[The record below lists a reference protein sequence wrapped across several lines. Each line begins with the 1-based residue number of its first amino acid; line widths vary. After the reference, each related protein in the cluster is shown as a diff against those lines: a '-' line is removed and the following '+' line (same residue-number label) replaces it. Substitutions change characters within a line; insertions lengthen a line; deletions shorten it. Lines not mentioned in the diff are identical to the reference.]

1 MTNLSRL
8 FLTMLS
14 TLYTSEDNRAKNASA
29 FPRRAWERVHIP
41 YLRQPALSPD
51 GGEIAFCYAGD
62 LWIVP
67 ATGGGARRITAHANY
82 DSFPIFS
89 PDGAQLAFAS
99 QRTGGGNIYVIPL
112 KSSGA
117 PRRLT
122 YHNAS
127 APPACWSP
135 DGKWIYFTS
144 GYDGLCGAS
153 YKVHVDG
160 GTPVRIAGDA
170 LETHYHLAI
179 SPDGKRFAFNNNGHP
194 WWRHGPNPSGHSDIW
209 VMSEVLGAADHRRLT
224 CYLGRN
230 LRPMWNADGSGVYYL
245 CDRDGEENI
254 WYMPLEGDER
264 AEQIT
269 HFTSGRVLRPS
280 ISADGKR
287 IAFERDFQLWC
298 LNLEAREAE
307 PVEIIVQTD
316 EKTNPINHQTH
327 TANINEFE
335 LSPDGKKVA
344 FIVHGEV
351 FADLADKG
359 DKVKKGGDS
368 FKVTDTSARESQLQW
383 HPASDRVVYVSDRTG
398 HNEIFQYDFKAR
410 LETQLTDSPEPKY
423 APTFSP
429 DGKWL
434 AYIQGNTAIW
444 LMNTETQEKRPFIT
458 DQVFTGVPVPA
469 DFEWS
474 PDSKW
479 IAFIAQ
485 DANFFSNLYAQQIE
499 AEVPKPLTFLSN
511 ISSYRILWSPDGKFI
526 VFNTGQYR
534 TETQIARV
542 DLKPIPPLF
551 KEEDFDKLFEEEK
564 EKEKDKDTPQPP
576 EAKPR
581 VEQGASSSYNGVSS
595 AEAEPEERKSND
607 ESDDKVEPAA
617 SLFKV
622 VCEPARSVFYTESE
636 PAKEKTNDESD
647 DKKEKDK
654 KKKKIEPVEIEF
666 ETIKHRLRFL
676 TDFKLNAQAM
686 CIRPDGKTLVFC
698 ASMTGQPNLWSLSLE
713 EDKQS
718 ELPKQLTSTAG
729 SKGSVHFLP
738 EGKKLYY
745 LDGGRIHSLGMNEE
759 GAKDGDAKA
768 LDTKAEIE
776 VNFHL
781 EKMQAFDEAWTMIR
795 NHFYDPH
802 FHGCDWE
809 GVRDRFRPI
818 VQGAQTQTDFREIL
832 NLMVGELNASHLGA
846 GGGNE
851 SAPDSYLGADF
862 DRGELESNGHFKIT
876 YILPQSPLALPKEPA
891 RVGEYLVAVD
901 RVELNGRVNLDE
913 QLQRKSG
920 KRVRL
925 KLNDKP
931 ALEGAR
937 EVIVQPIDSGKHTDL
952 RYKDWVRRNGE
963 YVNEKSNGR
972 LGYAHI
978 RAMSYEA
985 YLQFIADLD
994 TETHSKEGVIIDVR
1008 FNGGG
1013 HIAPFI
1019 LDVLHRKAYTQS
1031 SYRGHK
1037 TTPDTNLAGNR
1048 ILEKPVILITNEHS
1062 GSNAEMFSEG
1072 FRRLGL
1078 GKVVGM
1084 PTAGAVIWTWG
1095 WSLLDGT
1102 WFRLPR
1108 LKVTTLSGENTEGAA
1123 RPVDVEVERPLGE
1136 SERGIDGQLDV
1147 AVEQLLTQI
1156 DAEVNI
1162 EKESTG

>member
-14 TLYTSEDNRAKNASA
+14 TLYTGEDNRAKNTSKTLQ
-29 FPRRAWERVHIP
+29 IP

-67 ATGGGARRITAHANY
+67 AMGGVARRITAHANY

-194 WWRHGPNPSGHSDIW
+194 WWRHGPHPSGHSDIW
-209 VMSEVLGAADHRRLT
+209 VMSEALGAADHRRLT
-224 CYLGRN
+224 RYLGRN
-230 LRPMWNADGSGVYYL
+230 LRPMWNADGSGLYYL
-245 CDRDGEENI
+245 CDREGEENI
-254 WYMPLEGDER
+254 WFMPLEGDES
-264 AEQIT
+264 AEPIT

-280 ISADGKR
+280 ISADGKW
-287 IAFERDFQLWC
+287 IAFERDFQLWR

-316 EKTNPINHQTH
+316 EKTTPINHQTH

-368 FKVTDTSARESQLQW
+368 FKATDTPARESQLQW
-383 HPASDRVVYVSDRTG
+383 HSASDRVVYVSDRTG

-410 LETQLTDSPEPKY
+410 QETQLTDSPELKY

-434 AYIQGNTAIW
+434 AYIQGNAAIW
-444 LMNTETQEKRPFIT
+444 LMNTETHEKRPFIT
-458 DQVFTGVPVPA
+458 DQVFTGVPVPT

-485 DANFFSNLYAQQIE
+485 DANFFSNLYAQHIE

-564 EKEKDKDTPQPP
+564 EKEKEKDKDTPQPP
-576 EAKPR
+576 EA
-581 VEQGASSSYNGVSS
+581 QS
-595 AEAEPEERKSND
+595 
-607 ESDDKVEPAA
+607 KVEPVA
-617 SLFKV
+617 SLFHNGGLS
-622 VCEPARSVFYTESE
+622 AESE
-636 PAKEKTNDESD
+636 PAKEKSNNESD

-713 EDKQS
+713 GDKQS

-729 SKGSVHFLP
+729 SKESVYFLP
-738 EGKKLYY
+738 EGKKFYY

-809 GVRDRFRPI
+809 GVRDQFRPI
-818 VQGAQTQTDFREIL
+818 VQGAQTQADFREIL

-862 DRGELESNGHFKIT
+862 DRGELERDGHFKIT

-925 KLNDKP
+925 KLNDTP
-931 ALEGAR
+931 RSEIGGAR

-972 LGYAHI
+972 LGYVHI
-978 RAMSYEA
+978 RAMSHEA

-1019 LDVLHRKAYTQS
+1019 LDVLHR
-1031 SYRGHK
+1031 
-1037 TTPDTNLAGNR
+1037 
-1048 ILEKPVILITNEHS
+1048 
-1062 GSNAEMFSEG
+1062 
-1072 FRRLGL
+1072 
-1078 GKVVGM
+1078 
-1084 PTAGAVIWTWG
+1084 
-1095 WSLLDGT
+1095 
-1102 WFRLPR
+1102 
-1108 LKVTTLSGENTEGAA
+1108 
-1123 RPVDVEVERPLGE
+1123 
-1136 SERGIDGQLDV
+1136 
-1147 AVEQLLTQI
+1147 
-1156 DAEVNI
+1156 
-1162 EKESTG
+1162 